1 MSPVAPG
8 REQALPEGWELVVG
22 LEVHAEL
29 STATKLFCG
38 CANRFGDQPNT
49 NVCPVCL
56 GLPGSLPVLN
66 ATAVTSAMR
75 LGRALGCEVRG
86 AVFARK
92 NYFYPDMPKD
102 YQISQYD
109 QPTNTGGQLGL
120 PDGQVVGIER
130 AHIEEDTG
138 KTTHI
143 GGGGRIHDADYALV
157 DYNRAGVPLVEIVSR
172 PDIRTAEQARAYV
185 RELRAILLAIGV
197 SDARMEEGSMRVD
210 ANVSVR
216 PAGSDELRTRC
227 EIKNLS
233 SLRSLGR
240 AIVYEALRHV
250 DLWSSDERPL
260 QETRH
265 WDEAKGRTTPGRS
278 KEDADDY
285 RYFQDPDLVP
295 LVPSAETIAAI
306 DAALPSLPAARRSE
320 LVDVA
325 RRAQF
330 AAQIGESLSS
340 PSVETLTA
348 ITPDNAA
355 GPVSPES
362 AALLVERGQ
371 DRLVIEAIAAGADPG
386 RVATRVI
393 NDLAIDDWSMVT
405 PPGLAELIGMEVSG
419 RVTATHAKRIL
430 VAMAESGASPEEIAL
445 QMRLEVLAGDKLAG
459 TVDRVIAD
467 NPDEWARYCAGD
479 DAERKKLAGFL
490 TGQVMRATR
499 GQADGAAVNRLLGQ
513 RAAGSPPA
521 H

>member
-1 MSPVAPG
+1 MSAAGSV
-8 REQALPEGWELVVG
+8 REQALPAGWELVVG
-22 LEVHAEL
+22 LEVHVEL

-38 CANRFGDQPNT
+38 CANRFGDEPNT

-56 GLPGSLPVLN
+56 GLPGSLPVAN
-66 ATAVTSAMR
+66 ASAVESAMS

-109 QPTNTGGQLGL
+109 QPTNIDGRLEL
-120 PDGQVVGIER
+120 PDGRTVGIER

-143 GGGGRIHDADYALV
+143 GGGGRIHDADHALV

-172 PDIRTAEQARAYV
+172 PDIRTAEEARAFV
-185 RELRAILLAIGV
+185 RELRAILLAVGA

-240 AIVYEALRHV
+240 AIAYEAQRHV
-250 DLWSSDERPL
+250 GLWSGGERPR

-265 WDEAKGRTTPGRS
+265 WDEANGRTTPGRS

-295 LVPSAETIAAI
+295 LSPTPEVVAAI
-306 DAALPSLPAARRSE
+306 DAALPPLPAARR
-320 LVDVA
+320 
-325 RRAQF
+325 
-330 AAQIGESLSS
+330 
-340 PSVETLTA
+340 
-348 ITPDNAA
+348 
-355 GPVSPES
+355 
-362 AALLVERGQ
+362 AALIEDCGAELSAVDAAVLVERDQ
-371 DRLVIEAIAAGADPG
+371 DALVRAAVAAGAPPALT
-386 RVATRVI
+386 ATRVC
-393 NDLAIDDWSMVT
+393 NDLAVEDWSKVT
-405 PPGLAELIGMEVSG
+405 PQLLAELMAMESAG
-419 RVTATHAKRIL
+419 QVTATQAKQLMAEMADSGEAPAAIAERRGFK
-430 VAMAESGASPEEIAL
+430 AMATDDLDTIL
-445 QMRLEVLAGDKLAG
+445 Q
-459 TVDRVIAD
+459 RVIAD
-467 NPDEWARYCAGD
+467 NGDAWDRYCAGD
-479 DAERKKLAGFL
+479 ENERKKLAGFL

-499 GQADGAAVNRLLGQ
+499 GQADGSAVNRLLQ
-513 RAAGSPPA
+513 EKVDRN
-521 H
+521 